1 MPVTSDKGRARSNKK
16 PGRKMKVNKKTV
28 KRGSARA
35 AALATP
41 LFRKRVVKSA
51 KAYSRKRKARA
62 QGEASE
68 DA

>member
-1 MPVTSDKGRARSNKK
+1 
-16 PGRKMKVNKKTV
+16 MKVKKTV
-28 KRGSARA
+28 KRRSAPA

-62 QGEASE
+62 QGEESE